1 MQRFELVKS
10 NLDIRSAKQR
20 DYNGVCA
27 EQQQNEVN
35 SEATQQLFLR
45 CFKKKKKKQIC
56 VLSAEGIMK
65 CTTSEATFFFPLKT
79 TTSTSKRRRLKA
91 RDVTLFSC
99 FFSLSLPYAVRCVA
113 MKTAWPLFIVGVL
126 YDAK

>member
-45 CFKKKKKKQIC
+45 CFKKKKKNRY
-56 VLSAEGIMK
+56 A
-65 CTTSEATFFFPLKT
+65 
-79 TTSTSKRRRLKA
+79 
-91 RDVTLFSC
+91 C
-99 FFSLSLPYAVRCVA
+99 FQQ
-113 MKTAWPLFIVGVL
+113 KG
-126 YDAK
+126 